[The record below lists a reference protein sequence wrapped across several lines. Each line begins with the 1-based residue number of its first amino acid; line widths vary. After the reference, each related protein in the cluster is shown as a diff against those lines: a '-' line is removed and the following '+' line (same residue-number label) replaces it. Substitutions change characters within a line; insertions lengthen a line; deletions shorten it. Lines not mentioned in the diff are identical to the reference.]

1 MKKVS
6 LFITIFVMPIAG
18 MDNPRQLATVPEA
31 NRPALY
37 LGELSADLRTDL
49 LPLYMAGAQSNVRD
63 NRGDDVAEQV
73 NSLQTYKTLLKDY
86 YELSVSS
93 RDAAYIDTIVKQLS
107 SKPPSKKATCL
118 PNRVCLTAH
127 MNPQLLRKEF
137 NNKETRAA
145 RIAEFSQ
152 LSQQEKDASAVQ
164 VMRFCPS
171 RTVISGLLEGGAS
184 VNAQDKESRYSL
196 LRLAVEAPISP
207 VHKKRLLRT
216 LVSRPEL
223 NPDDAD
229 KYGLTPLLIAVSLD
243 DEEAVDLLLEA
254 NADVTVMDRLY
265 NTPLGVCAH
274 RGSISIVRKL
284 LAKSANIYGCNP
296 YHATNNVLAQ
306 AVQCRDARAAIPLLK
321 TIIEARA
328 HQNDINNIKAF
339 NHFITIA
346 IIQAALLGRAD
357 CVEFLMRMPGI
368 TFDKLEQAERKLSPF
383 NPDLPIVN
391 KTHSA
396 LTGSIARG
404 FYDIAIF
411 LLENSSPAKHS
422 IALSA
427 EMRARALGTA
437 VQMRSKID
445 ATDAH
450 KCAQLD
456 RIIELILQSE
466 TLPIAD
472 TLCLPACYQAA
483 ACNNQILLKKLLD
496 HGAKKDPEIASKT
509 LLHASKVGNPQA
521 ISALLEHV
529 SPNVVD
535 MNGVP
540 PLHHATIV
548 ADSKSIHSIGV
559 LLSHDA
565 NVFKTDKWGNT
576 VFHKLCLNSDAQIRL
591 ILLDIF
597 KEQTCSSVLL
607 AALVNASNFETGDTP
622 LLKAAALD
630 NGTETVKKLI
640 EMGAN
645 VNQANKKGDTP
656 LHSACE
662 HFQVE
667 TVRVLL
673 KAGAKPQVKN
683 RSGCGPLTKAAGASI
698 NKDEEIKGAKEIMRL
713 LREAGAPLEDFQNGM
728 VRNAARHGNTELV
741 QSLIDLGADPTEGS
755 SSFKNNA
762 LHKAAQKGY
771 SDTVEV
777 LINHINIHTQNAHG
791 LTPRE
796 LACAHDAPYSA
807 VESFLFAKRT

>member
-1 MKKVS
+1 MKKIS
-6 LFITIFVMPIAG
+6 LFITIFVMQLAA
-18 MDNPRQLATVPEA
+18 MDKPEQRATVPEA
-31 NRPALY
+31 NRPTLY
-37 LGELSADLRTDL
+37 LGELSADLRTDY

-73 NSLQTYKTLLKDY
+73 NSLQTYKALLKDY
-86 YELSVSS
+86 YEVSVSN
-93 RDAAYIDTIVKQLS
+93 RDAAYIDAIVQQLA
-107 SKPPSKKATCL
+107 SKPPSKKASCL

-137 NNKETRAA
+137 YDKQTRAA
-145 RIAEFSQ
+145 RIAEFSK

-196 LRLAVEAPISP
+196 LRLAVEAQISP
-207 VHKKRLLRT
+207 AHKKRLLKT
-216 LVSRPEL
+216 LVNRPEL

-243 DEEAVDLLLEA
+243 DEDAVDLLLEA

-306 AVQCRDARAAIPLLK
+306 AVQCPDARAAIPLLK
-321 TIIEARA
+321 TIIEGRT
-328 HQNDINNIKAF
+328 HQNDINNIKVF
-339 NHFITIA
+339 NHFIAIA
-346 IIQAALLGRAD
+346 IIKAALLGRAD

-368 TFDKLEQAERKLSPF
+368 IFDKLEEAERKLSPF
-383 NPDLPIVN
+383 NPDLPIVS

-396 LTGSIARG
+396 LTGSIAKG
-404 FYDIAIF
+404 FFDIAIF

-427 EMRARALGTA
+427 EMRARALSTA

-445 ATDAH
+445 STDAH
-450 KCAQLD
+450 QCAQLD
-456 RIIELILQSE
+456 RIIELILRSE
-466 TLPIAD
+466 VLPIAD

-483 ACNNQILLKKLLD
+483 AWNNQVLLKKLLD
-496 HGAKKDPEIASKT
+496 HGAQKDPEIASKT
-509 LLHASKVGNPQA
+509 LLHASKVGNAQA

-529 SPNVVD
+529 GPNIVD

-540 PLHHATIV
+540 PLHHATVV
-548 ADSKSIHSIGV
+548 ADSKTINSIGV
-559 LLSHDA
+559 LFNHDA

-597 KEQTCSSVLL
+597 KEQIYSAALV
-607 AALVNASNFETGDTP
+607 AALVNAPNFETGDTP
-622 LLKAAALD
+622 LLKACALE
-630 NGTETVKKLI
+630 NGVETVKKLI
-640 EMGAN
+640 EMGAE
-645 VNQANKKGDTP
+645 VNQGNKKGDTP
-656 LHSACE
+656 LHIACE

-673 KAGAKPQVKN
+673 NAGAKPNVKN
-683 RSGCGPLTKAAGASI
+683 RSGCGPLTKAAGARI
-698 NKDEEIKGAKEIMRL
+698 HKEDEIKSAKEIMRI
-713 LREAGAPLEDFQNGM
+713 LREAGADVKKFQDGM
-728 VRNAARHGNTELV
+728 ARNAARHGNTELM
-741 QSLIDLGADPTEGS
+741 QSLIDLGADPQEGS
-755 SSFKNNA
+755 SSFKNTA

-777 LINHINIHTQNAHG
+777 LMNHVNIHAQNAHG
-791 LTPRE
+791 LTSRE
-796 LACAHDAPYSA
+796 LACVHDAPYA
-807 VESFLFAKRT
+807 VVESFLFAKKT